1 MKEALVRK
9 EEYKKGGL
17 VTAIDKETFR
27 TIQVEL
33 ESEEKGYHVIKN
45 NNVRS
50 IVGLCVQPRNT
61 LLVTEQ
67 DISKAIKDGT
77 HTIIKY
83 GSMSVTDE
91 HGEYMTVAEQK
102 EKGLARVITI
112 HVFARDVDKELS
124 LDNYDLTFEDT
135 AKDYKEE
142 VKISLI

>member
-17 VTAIDKETFR
+17 VTAIDKATFKP
-27 TIQVEL
+27 IQVEI
-33 ESEEKGYHVIKN
+33 ENEEKGFQVIKN

-67 DISKAIKDGT
+67 DISKAIKDGS

-91 HGEYMTVAEQK
+91 YGEYMTVAEQK

-112 HVFARDVDKELS
+112 HVFARDIDKPLS
-124 LDNYDLTFEDT
+124 LDNYDLTFEDS